1 MFIVRLEG
9 VVGMV
14 QALDE
19 AEGCFLLLSCFSD
32 DLMRRY
38 YRGVLENRLA
48 GCCCSFF
55 DQLFLSPSISSDH
68 TEDGWHRFT
77 CYEARA

>member
-32 DLMRRY
+32 DLMRRSTELSQ
-38 YRGVLENRLA
+38 GSGKLVGGLLL
-48 GCCCSFF
+48 
-55 DQLFLSPSISSDH
+55 LFLRPILSFSLNFFRSYGRRMAPFH
-68 TEDGWHRFT
+68 VL
-77 CYEARA
+77 